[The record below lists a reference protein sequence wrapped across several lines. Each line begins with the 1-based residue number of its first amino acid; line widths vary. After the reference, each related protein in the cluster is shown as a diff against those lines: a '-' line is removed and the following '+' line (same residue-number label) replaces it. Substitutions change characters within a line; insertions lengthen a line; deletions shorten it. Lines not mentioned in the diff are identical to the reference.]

1 MRIGADHS
9 YSSTTNSRGR
19 VASQQTNQGF
29 ADTLA
34 SAAEASGSETNSHP
48 PELSAAT
55 YRLFAAIDLERGDTE
70 HAALHL
76 SRVADAREAGL
87 PLHPSGVLSELGR
100 WDYTEAAAA
109 LPETGRL
116 DSLSGQGVLRFTSY
130 GPANG
135 TRETGPGTPAAT
147 ETSGSGPASVP
158 GTSEKTD
165 GGIDRLHDQAPRLV
179 DLVALDR
186 TNRREQRAALD
197 TLLANLERV
206 G

>member
-9 YSSTTNSRGR
+9 YSLTTNSRGR

-29 ADTLA
+29 AGTLA
-34 SAAEASGSETNSHP
+34 SAAEASGSDTHP
-48 PELSAAT
+48 PEFSAAT
-55 YRLFAAIDLERGDTE
+55 YRLFAAIDLERGDTK

-76 SRVADAREAGL
+76 SMVADAREAGV
-87 PLHPSGVLSELGR
+87 PIHPSGVLSELGR

-109 LPETGRL
+109 LPETGRFN
-116 DSLSGQGVLRFTSY
+116 SRSGQGVLRFTSY
-130 GPANG
+130 RPANG
-135 TRETGPGTPAAT
+135 TRETDPGTPPTT

-158 GTSEKTD
+158 GGREKTD
-165 GGIDRLHDQAPRLV
+165 GGIDRVHNQAPRLV
-179 DLVALDR
+179 DRVALDR
-186 TNRREQRAALD
+186 TDRREQQAALD

>member
-29 ADTLA
+29 AGTLA
-34 SAAEASGSETNSHP
+34 SAAEASGSGIHP

-55 YRLFAAIDLERGDTE
+55 YRLFAAIDLERGDTK

-87 PLHPSGVLSELGR
+87 PIHPSGVLSELGR

-109 LPETGRL
+109 LPETGRF

-130 GPANG
+130 RPAKG
-135 TRETGPGTPAAT
+135 TRETGPRTPATT
-147 ETSGSGPASVP
+147 ETSGSGPASLP
-158 GTSEKTD
+158 GASEKAD
-165 GGIDRLHDQAPRLV
+165 SGIDRVHDQAPRLV
-179 DLVALDR
+179 DRVALDR
-186 TNRREQRAALD
+186 TDRREQRAALD

>member
-19 VASQQTNQGF
+19 VASQQTNPGF
-29 ADTLA
+29 AGTLT
-34 SAAEASGSETNSHP
+34 SAVEASESGIHHP

-55 YRLFAAIDLERGDTE
+55 YRLFAAIDLERGDTK
-70 HAALHL
+70 HAALYL
-76 SRVADAREAGL
+76 SRVVDAREPGL

-109 LPETGRL
+109 LPETGRF
-116 DSLSGQGVLRFTSY
+116 DSRSGQGVLRFTSY

-135 TRETGPGTPAAT
+135 TREADPGTPAAT
-147 ETSGSGPASVP
+147 ETSGSGPVSLPRA
-158 GTSEKTD
+158 SEKAD
-165 GGIDRLHDQAPRLV
+165 GGIDRVHDQAPRLV
-179 DLVALDR
+179 DRVALDR
-186 TNRREQRAALD
+186 TDRREQRAALD
-197 TLLANLERV
+197 TLLANMERV